1 MTKIAILALTPTGIE
16 LAKKLRMT
24 WDDDIPI
31 FVSEDRVEE
40 DLFVFPTGRFNT
52 GIQALFKQYDAL
64 VCIMATGIVVRSIA
78 EVLADKRNDPAVIVI
93 DEKGQHTISLLS
105 GHIGGGNQL
114 TLEIARL
121 LNSSPVITTATDV
134 QNVTALDLLSKDING
149 WYADFK
155 ETTKRVN
162 RLLANHQKVGLI
174 QQKEWVKDLRGL
186 TLLEESDSY
195 DSFEAILFISDKN
208 LEQRSDKIIQV
219 VPKRYVL
226 GIGTKKNTDYS
237 IIKEEYLNFCRS
249 VDIHCQSIKRIVSID
264 LKKKESGICQ
274 LAEWLEVP
282 FETYTSNELSKVSAK
297 YPQSEFVKQITG
309 IGSVSLAAAD
319 LASNGQVVTERYAN
333 QGVTFALGKDE
344 GDTCCTL

>member
-1 MTKIAILALTPTGIE
+1 M
-16 LAKKLRMT
+16 AKKLRMT

-31 FVSEDRVEE
+31 FVSEDKVEE

-226 GIGTKKNTDYS
+226 GIGAKKNTDYS

-249 VDIHCQSIKRIVSID
+249 VDIHFQSIKRIVSID

-282 FETYTSNELSKVSAK
+282 FETYTSKELSKVSAK

-309 IGSVSLAAAD
+309 VGSVSLAAAD